1 MPRGHVSLKRT
12 GAVLVVAFVLAVGAI
27 DVAAAN
33 APSQSKGAPV
43 GSSPAGA
50 APTCHAWAA
59 ATARG
64 ADKLGE
70 QAWRDFTIKALA
82 QSCSAIP
89 EQLRGAAVQIRG
101 VKEPSERA
109 RILATA
115 ASATLGEGCAV
126 AEPLADARKVA
137 STCPLPANLPSHF
150 PYRLAEAELRDI
162 RAVDYV
168 IIIAMLR
175 SLTAANQFD
184 ESAER
189 VILNFTLSAQITGEA
204 FREREERRNR
214 RPR

>member
-1 MPRGHVSLKRT
+1 MARHHVSLKRT
-12 GAVLVVAFVLAVGAI
+12 GAILVAVVGLVAAAI
-27 DVAAAN
+27 AVAAAN
-33 APSQSKGAPV
+33 ESSKSKGAPV

-89 EQLRGAAVQIRG
+89 EQLRRSAVQIRG
-101 VKEPSERA
+101 VKTPSERA
-109 RILATA
+109 RILASA

-126 AEPLADARKVA
+126 AEPLADARKLA
-137 STCPLPANLPSHF
+137 GTCPLPSHLPSHF
-150 PYRLAEAELRDI
+150 PYQLADAELRDI

-168 IIIAMLR
+168 IIVAMLR

-189 VILNFTLSAQITGEA
+189 VILNFTLSAQITGED
-204 FREREERRNR
+204 FREREERRNHR
-214 RPR
+214 SR

>member
-1 MPRGHVSLKRT
+1 MARHHVSLKRG
-12 GAVLVVAFVLAVGAI
+12 GAILVAVVGLVAGAI
-27 DVAAAN
+27 DVAAADE
-33 APSQSKGAPV
+33 PSKSNGSPV
-43 GSSPAGA
+43 GSSRAGA

-89 EQLRGAAVQIRG
+89 EQLRRAAVQIRG
-101 VKEPSERA
+101 VKDPSGRA

-137 STCPLPANLPSHF
+137 STCPLPSNLPANF
-150 PYRLAEAELRDI
+150 PYRLGEAELTEI
-162 RAVDYV
+162 RAVDYA
-168 IIIAMLR
+168 IINAMLR
-175 SLTAANQFD
+175 SFTAANQFD

-189 VILNFTLSAQITGEA
+189 VILNFTLSAQITGED

-214 RPR
+214 RSR